1 MKTAAINMQKVEV
14 DHFYIQRF
22 NMSVHTENSLDNF
35 SCVYYYKYVVRYR
48 TIIRLRNPHQS
59 SIKQFGR
66 VLNNIKYSYLL
77 TC

>member
-48 TIIRLRNPHQS
+48 TINNQATQPS
-59 SIKQFGR
+59 SVINKTIWACIEQH
-66 VLNNIKYSYLL
+66 
-77 TC
+77 